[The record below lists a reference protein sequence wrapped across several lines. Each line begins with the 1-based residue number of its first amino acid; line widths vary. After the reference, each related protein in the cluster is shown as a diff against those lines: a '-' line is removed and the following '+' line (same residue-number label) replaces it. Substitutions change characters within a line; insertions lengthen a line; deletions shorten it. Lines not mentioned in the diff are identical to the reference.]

1 MKDFFEKISE
11 VKQRTNE
18 EIIQIKIDGR
28 DIALKVIDNSV
39 ETVSLSTK
47 WRAENLKWFLT
58 TFVPDNEKS
67 EKWIQDSI
75 LDNPGRILFMIYLNG
90 KKIGQTG
97 LDRYVSEDNSIDVTG
112 TIKDRSVKDPK
123 VMEYTRKALCKW
135 AFDYLNVS
143 KIIFRVFSDNYRNIN
158 LIERCGALTIN
169 SIPMKKIV
177 ENGHPK
183 WVELKSEK
191 DEDISKRYLNIME
204 IKKEN
209 FKID

>member
-47 WRAENLKWFLT
+47 WRAENLKWFQSN
-58 TFVPDNEKS
+58 FVPDNEKTK
-67 EKWIQDSI
+67 KWIQDSI

-97 LDRYVSEDNSIDVTG
+97 LDRYISEDSSIDITG

-123 VMEYTRKALCKW
+123 VMEYSRKALCKW
-135 AFDYLNVS
+135 VFDFLQLD
-143 KIIFRVFSDNYRNIN
+143 KIFIRIYSDNYRNIS
-158 LIERCGALTIN
+158 LAERCGGLTVN
-169 SIPMKKIV
+169 SIPMKRIRENNEWKWIEVESDSKGKIA
-177 ENGHPK
+177 E
-183 WVELKSEK
+183 
-191 DEDISKRYLNIME
+191 RYLNIME
-204 IKKEN
+204 ITKERLH
-209 FKID
+209 DC